1 MAWKVAMARMRIS
14 RVGRSNSGFTLI
26 ELMVALLLLGLA
38 ATLVATRIGAG
49 TGAVRLRAARV
60 TLEQALRL
68 ARHEARVKHAPRWLV
83 FEVGT
88 GRYAVMRNAEP
99 PVWRSLGAVEITA
112 VRIGSGSSAAPQIKV
127 GATGASPPWAIEL
140 RAGGQTLAL
149 WNDGVTDTL
158 RTGTGPG
165 RDAVRIGITP

>member
-1 MAWKVAMARMRIS
+1 MAWKVAMARMRTS
-14 RVGRSNSGFTLI
+14 RAGRSNSGFTLI

-49 TGAVRLRAARV
+49 TAAARLRAAHV
-60 TLEQALRL
+60 TLERALRL

-83 FEVGT
+83 FEVGA
-88 GRYAVMRNAEP
+88 GRYAVTRNAEP
-99 PVWRSLGAVEITA
+99 LVWRSLGAVEVIS
-112 VRIGSGSSAAPQIKV
+112 VRIGSDPPAAPQIRV

-158 RTGTGPG
+158 RTGAG
-165 RDAVRIGITP
+165 RLDRIGVGP